1 MGKRAPKTI
10 SELEGLHQSL
20 EAELRRV
27 RASGEVLCD
36 YWIDASASRGKTYFR
51 LRWYRGEGQSDGSRA
66 IAPADVPRLREQIAR
81 GNQVKKLEKELAE
94 VEAELAKNR
103 QIARELGLLPEI
115 R

>member
-20 EAELRRV
+20 EAELRQV

-36 YWIDASASRGKTYFR
+36 YWIDGSTTRGKTYFR
-51 LRWYRGEGQSDGSRA
+51 LRWYRGEGQSDGSRV
-66 IAPADVPRLREQIAR
+66 IAPADVPRLREQITR
-81 GNQVKKLEKELAE
+81 GNQVKKLEKKLDA
-94 VEAELAKNR
+94 VRAELEKKR

>member
-1 MGKRAPKTI
+1 MGKKAPKPI
-10 SELEGLHQSL
+10 PELEERLQALESELRQVS
-20 EAELRRV
+20 V
-27 RASGEVLCD
+27 SGAVMRG
-36 YWIDASASRGKTYFR
+36 YWIDETTSRGKTYYR

-94 VEAELAKNR
+94 VEAELAKKR